1 MARAPDQR
9 IEQAKTLYD
18 KGLKLIDIANQ
29 LGIPEGT
36 VRSWKNRYNWD
47 CNVAKEKRNV
57 AKTKKNKKQNQEEP
71 SVDEVSSIIEN
82 PELTDKQRLFCI
94 HYIRSFNA
102 TKAYQKAYGC
112 SYENAMQ
119 NGSRMLR
126 NDKVKEEILRLK
138 QERLNREF
146 LSEAD
151 IFQKYMDIAFADIT
165 DYMTF
170 GTEEVPVMA
179 MYGPVKIKDPETGEE
194 KQLTKI
200 VNTVRFKDSSEVD
213 GTILSEVKQGKD
225 GASIKLSDRMK
236 ALQWLSDHMEIAT
249 AEQAARLDL
258 LKAQAEFARM
268 KSQTDN
274 DDQIE
279 DDGFLEALN
288 GTAAEDW
295 KNEETDI

>member
-9 IEQAKTLYD
+9 VTQAKALYD

-71 SVDEVSSIIEN
+71 SVDEVSSIIDN
-82 PELTDKQRLFCI
+82 PELTDKQRLFCV
-94 HYIRSFNA
+94 HYIRCFNA

-146 LSEAD
+146 LSESD

-179 MYGPVKIKDPETGEE
+179 IYGPVKIKDPETGEE

-200 VNTVRFKDSSEVD
+200 VNTVRFKDSTEVD

-236 ALQWLSDHMEIAT
+236 ALQWLSDHMNMGTE
-249 AEQAARLDL
+249 EQKAKVAL
-258 LKAQAEFARM
+258 LQK
-268 KSQTDN
+268 K
-274 DDQIE
+274 IKE
-279 DDGFLEALN
+279 DDDGKKDALKKLDDVLKEI
-288 GTAAEDW
+288 GGV
-295 KNEETDI
+295 I

>member
-9 IEQAKTLYD
+9 AEQAKVLYD

-82 PELTDKQRLFCI
+82 PELTDKQRLFCV

-146 LSEAD
+146 LSESD

-236 ALQWLSDHMEIAT
+236 ALQWLSDHMDMATEEQKAKIA
-249 AEQAARLDL
+249 QI
-258 LKAQAEFARM
+258 KAQ
-268 KSQTDN
+268 TDKLTGN
-274 DDQIE
+274 NQEIE
-279 DDGFLEALN
+279 DMD
-288 GTAAEDW
+288 
-295 KNEETDI
+295 DIEGEIYGSSQ

>member
-1 MARAPDQR
+1 MSEGIRTPN
-9 IEQAKTLYD
+9 YD
-18 KGLKLIDIANQ
+18 LAYIDYCKGMKYKEIAEKYGVTIN
-29 LGIPEGT
+29 T
-36 VRSWKNRYNWD
+36 VKSWKTRYKWSKD
-47 CNVAKEKRNV
+47 GKKSVH
-57 AKTKKNKKQNQEEP
+57 TKSKKVCTQN
-71 SVDEVSSIIEN
+71 SVKKKPAGSEVESVTEN
-82 PELTDKQRLFCI
+82 SDLTDKQRLFCI
-94 HYIRSFNA
+94 YYIRSFNA

-112 SYENAMQ
+112 NYENAMQ

-126 NDKVKEEILRLK
+126 NDKVKEEIMKLK

-200 VNTVRFKDSSEVD
+200 VNTVRFKDSTEVD

-236 ALQWLSDHMEIAT
+236 ALQWLSDHMNMATEEQKAKIA
-249 AEQAARLDL
+249 QI
-258 LKAQAEFARM
+258 KAQ
-268 KSQTDN
+268 TDKLTGN
-274 DDQIE
+274 NQEIE
-279 DDGFLEALN
+279 DLD
-288 GTAAEDW
+288 
-295 KNEETDI
+295 DIEGEIYGSSQ

>member
-9 IEQAKTLYD
+9 AEQAKALYD

-82 PELTDKQRLFCI
+82 PELTDKQRLFCV

-112 SYENAMQ
+112 SYETAMVE
-119 NGSRMLR
+119 GSSHLR
-126 NDKVKEEILRLK
+126 NPKIKSEILKLK

-236 ALQWLSDHMEIAT
+236 ALQWLSDHMNMATEEQKTKIA
-249 AEQAARLDL
+249 QI
-258 LKAQAEFARM
+258 KAQ
-268 KSQTDN
+268 TDKLTGN
-274 DDQIE
+274 NQEIE
-279 DDGFLEALN
+279 DLD
-288 GTAAEDW
+288 
-295 KNEETDI
+295 DIEGEIYGSSQ